1 MCPRNGIKHNA
12 VINVPQPILSV
23 VDSCLVF
30 YFVLTYMTNM
40 VYMLAPLHNTVPGY
54 NTLSERL
61 VEMTF

>member
-40 VYMLAPLHNTVPGY
+40 AYMLAPLHISAQYSTGVQY
-54 NTLSERL
+54 
-61 VEMTF
+61 TF